1 LLSTLPDVGN
11 ETILNLLGQFEGD
24 QLSSTMLG
32 YVYKMI
38 STEKLK
44 DARILVKLK
53 TFADD
58 DNMYVRNI
66 TKQVLSQV
74 N

>member
-1 LLSTLPDVGN
+1 
-11 ETILNLLGQFEGD
+11 
-24 QLSSTMLG
+24 
-32 YVYKMI
+32 MI
-38 STEKLK
+38 STEQLK

-53 TFADD
+53 TFAGD